1 MGIRAH
7 VHKTWEAV
15 ACINFNLNDC
25 AVEADD
31 GAGIDF
37 GEHRPSLR
45 KTKER
50 ANSSDAKR
58 SMFCD
63 MIGTKLSTGGVS

>member
-15 ACINFNLNDC
+15 RCVNFDFNDGSFQP
-25 AVEADD
+25 DD

-63 MIGTKLSTGGVS
+63 MIGTKLSMGGVS